1 MLPDVTCSSPQRGC
15 AFWEQAEVMHSHL
28 CFWEDRAPELHWRLE
43 NPTAIFKFLYIE
55 CSQRLA
61 DGVVFESQLPSQGVR
76 ALVFGKPVR
85 PHSKTG
91 RIMGC

>member
-1 MLPDVTCSSPQRGC
+1 MLPGVTCSSAKRG
-15 AFWEQAEVMHSHL
+15 FWEKAEVMRSHL
-28 CFWEDRAPELHWRLE
+28 SFWEDRALELHWRLE
-43 NPTAIFKFLYIE
+43 NPTDIFKFLYIE
-55 CSQRLA
+55 CSLA

-76 ALVFGKPVR
+76 ASVFGKPVR

>member
-1 MLPDVTCSSPQRGC
+1 MWSR
-15 AFWEQAEVMHSHL
+15 L
-28 CFWEDRAPELHWRLE
+28 CFWEDRAPELHWKLE

-55 CSQRLA
+55 CSLA
-61 DGVVFESQLPSQGVR
+61 DGVIFESQLPSQGVR
-76 ALVFGKPVR
+76 ASVFGKPVR